1 MSDVL
6 TRFFALDALNV
17 IPEVYVALAAIWL
30 WILIVNFIS
39 ISSQEIPSWAKVL
52 WVLIVSGLPV
62 AGVFFYCLFCLLRA
76 DYSYL
81 HQLGLF
87 MPDRRKG

>member
-6 TRFFALDALNV
+6 TRFFALEALNV
-17 IPEVYVALAAIWL
+17 IPEVYVALAGIWL
-30 WILIVNFIS
+30 WILIVNFFS
-39 ISSQEIPSWAKVL
+39 IASQEIPSWAKLFWLLV
-52 WVLIVSGLPV
+52 VTALPV
-62 AGVFFYCLFCLLRA
+62 VGVFLYCLYCLSRA

-87 MPDRRKG
+87 MPSRKKS

>member
-6 TRFFALDALNV
+6 TRFFALEALNV
-17 IPEVYVALAAIWL
+17 IPEVYVALAGIWL
-30 WILIVNFIS
+30 WILIVNFFS
-39 ISSQEIPSWAKVL
+39 IAGQQIPPWAKL
-52 WVLIVSGLPV
+52 IWVLVVTLLPIL
-62 AGVFFYCLFCLLRA
+62 GVFLYCLFCLLRA

-87 MPDRRKG
+87 MPNRNKG

>member
-1 MSDVL
+1 MRDVF

-17 IPEVYVALAAIWL
+17 IPEVYVALAGIWF
-30 WILIVNFIS
+30 WILIVNFFS
-39 ISSQEIPSWAKVL
+39 ISGQDLPSWAKFL
-52 WVLIVSGLPV
+52 WIIVVTALPI
-62 AGVFFYCLFCLLRA
+62 AGVFFYSLFCLSRA

-87 MPDRRKG
+87 MPDRKKG